1 LKQLIVT
8 ADDFGAAVEVNEAV
22 EAAHRDG
29 VLTAASLMIAAPC
42 AQDAIAR
49 ARRLP
54 ALRVGLH
61 LTLLEGRPLLPP
73 AAVAQLLNRQGTLLA
88 NPAALGARL
97 AASGAARR
105 QLAAEIAAQFAAF
118 TDSGLTLDHCNA
130 HMHFHLHPLV
140 AALIEAIG
148 AGFGLRAVRLP
159 LEPRAVLRK
168 VERLSWS
175 ASAAVTLPF
184 ALALRRRLAAA
195 QLLVAQRTFG
205 LRWSGHMT
213 RARLAGIVRHL
224 PEGVSEI
231 YLHPATAPYPGAARG
246 YRYAE
251 ELQALTAR
259 EVIAACREPS
269 LRLGGFGDFAAA
281 PAGTG
286 RVARQHA
293 ELPRPG
299 MSA

>member
-1 LKQLIVT
+1 LKALILT
-8 ADDFGAAVEVNEAV
+8 ADDFGAALEVNEAV
-22 EAAHRDG
+22 EAAHSDG

-73 AAVAQLLNRQGTLLA
+73 AAVAQLLSPHGTFLA

-97 AASGAARR
+97 AVSRAARR

-159 LEPRAVLRK
+159 LEPRAVLHK
-168 VERLSWS
+168 VEPLSWS
-175 ASAAVTLPF
+175 AATALSLPF

-195 QLLVAQRTFG
+195 NLLVAQRTFG
-205 LRWSGHMT
+205 LRWSGQMT
-213 RARLAGIVRHL
+213 HARLAGIVRHL

-231 YLHPATAPYPGAARG
+231 YLHPATGPYHGAARG

-251 ELQALTAR
+251 ELQALTAP
-259 EVIAACREPS
+259 EVITACHDPS
-269 LRLGGFGDFAAA
+269 LRLGGYGDFVTTRT
-281 PAGTG
+281 AGG
-286 RVARQHA
+286 RVARPHA
-293 ELPRPG
+293 EAPRPG